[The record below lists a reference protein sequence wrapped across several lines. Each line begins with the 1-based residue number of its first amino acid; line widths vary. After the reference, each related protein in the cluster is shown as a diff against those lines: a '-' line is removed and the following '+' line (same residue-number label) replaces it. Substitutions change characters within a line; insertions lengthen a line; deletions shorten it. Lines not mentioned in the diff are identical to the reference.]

1 MPSPGG
7 GEFGGILRLI
17 LDRINGAAWWPRR
30 ARLGDVGGEPEVSQD
45 SLDHR
50 RLVNQRHEAQ
60 PPTAVRTGQDVD
72 AKCPA
77 HQLGPLT
84 PRLLGVAR
92 SR

>member
-1 MPSPGG
+1 
-7 GEFGGILRLI
+7 
-17 LDRINGAAWWPRR
+17 
-30 ARLGDVGGEPEVSQD
+30 
-45 SLDHR
+45 
-50 RLVNQRHEAQ
+50 
-60 PPTAVRTGQDVD
+60 VRTGQDVD